1 MQQRTP
7 SGGSAE
13 TGRDQPHTGEQAQAG
28 QDEAKARANAPTP
41 ARVVHAT
48 IARAGEHELQRP
60 ARSLLWSGVAAGFA
74 IMASVSLSGALHAR
88 GGGGELVTALG
99 YPIGFLIAVM
109 GRLQLFTEQTVVA
122 IIPLAR
128 APSVATAIR
137 VARLWA
143 LVLTGNL
150 AGTCAAAALVV
161 LGHVQPPDVLH
172 GMLAVSAKLQEGTA
186 GELFAHAIPA
196 GFTMAAIAWVL
207 SAERRHSFWV
217 IAAFTYAISAS
228 GWAHVVAGS
237 AEAFLLLWSGTE
249 SLGWFVGHFFL
260 PVLAGNVVG
269 GTGLFALLAHAQVA
283 DEIE

>member
-1 MQQRTP
+1 MQQQTP
-7 SGGSAE
+7 SGGR
-13 TGRDQPHTGEQAQAG
+13 TGSVPGVQQTSEQAQAG
-28 QDEAKARANAPTP
+28 HDEAKARANAPTP

-60 ARSLLWSGVAAGFA
+60 AQSLLWSGVAAGFA
-74 IMASVSLSGALHAR
+74 IMASVSLSGSLYAR
-88 GGGGELVTALG
+88 GAGELVIALG
-99 YPIGFLIAVM
+99 YPVGFLIAVM

-128 APSVATAIR
+128 TPSVATAVR

-150 AGTCAAAALVV
+150 LGTCAAAALVV
-161 LGHVQPPDVLH
+161 LGQVQPPDVLR
-172 GMLAVSAKLQEGTA
+172 GMLAVSAKLQDGTA

-196 GFTMAAIAWVL
+196 GFTMAAIAWVI
-207 SAERRHSFWV
+207 SAERGHSFWV

-249 SLGWFVGHFFL
+249 SVGWFVGHFFL

-283 DEIE
+283 DELA